1 LDSVPRY
8 FLDQIFIHQL
18 DSSTLSVM
26 IVLLFFSAMFSAG
39 EAALFSLSK
48 SQLSLLDG
56 SKRTSDKYILG
67 LLNKPDKEY
76 ASGKLIATSQIIST
90 LLNVLVVVL
99 LLRVFWGYSVH
110 SRSHLVLCLI
120 AIVMLLVLITDVIP
134 KTIAV
139 RNNLAVARFVAFP
152 VKLASVLVWPLSW
165 FLNFVSSSLKRV
177 LKQKNRSNISIDEL
191 SHALELTTDDNLTE
205 EENKI
210 LEGIVTFGGKEAAQ
224 IMTSRVDVVFL
235 YESDTFEEVI
245 STVTENGYSRLPV
258 ARDSP
263 DQISGFLVVKDLLAF
278 INETDFRWHELIKPP
293 FFVPENKKID
303 DLLQEFRVSKTHIAI
318 VVDEYG
324 GTSGI
329 VTMEDILEEIVGD
342 ISDEFDE
349 EELQYSKLDNRTYV
363 MEGKIPM
370 VDVYKILDID
380 DTMFEEAKGDS
391 STLAGFVIEQAGR
404 IPERGDEISFEG
416 FSFKIEAADKR
427 KIKRI
432 KITLPAQ

>member
-1 LDSVPRY
+1 MDSVPRY
-8 FLDQIFIHQL
+8 FFNQIFLEQL

-26 IVLLFFSAMFSAG
+26 IVLLFFSALFSAS
-39 EAALFSLSK
+39 EAALFSLTK
-48 SQLSLLDG
+48 VQLSELDV
-56 SKRTSDKYILG
+56 SKRASDKYIIS
-67 LLNKPDKEY
+67 LLNMPDKER
-76 ASGKLIATSQIIST
+76 ASGRLFATSQIISN
-90 LLNVLVVVL
+90 LLNVLIVL
-99 LLRVFWGYSVH
+99 LLLRFLSFNVANIWLNLLIP
-110 SRSHLVLCLI
+110 LVV
-120 AIVMLLVLITDVIP
+120 IVLLLVLFTEVIP

-139 RNNLAVARFVAFP
+139 RNNLAIARFTAFP
-152 VKLASVLVWPLSW
+152 MRVASIVVWPLSW
-165 FLNFVSSSLKRV
+165 LLNTISTSLENV
-177 LKQKNRSNISIDEL
+177 FKQKNRSNISIDEL
-191 SHALELTTDDNLTE
+191 SHALELTTDDNLTA

-245 STVTENGYSRLPV
+245 ATVTENGYSRLPV
-258 ARDSP
+258 VKESP
-263 DQISGFLVVKDLLAF
+263 DHIKGFLVVKDLLPY
-278 INETDFRWHELIKPP
+278 INETDFQWHALVKQP

-303 DLLQEFRVSKTHIAI
+303 DLLQEFRVSKTHMAI

-342 ISDEFDE
+342 ISDEFDD

-380 DTMFEEAKGDS
+380 DTLFEEAKGDS
-391 STLAGFVIEQAGR
+391 STLAGFVIEQSGR
-404 IPERGDEISFEG
+404 IPEKGDEITFEG
-416 FSFKIEAADKR
+416 FTFKIEAADKR
-427 KIKRI
+427 KIKRV
-432 KITLPAQ
+432 KITLPAE